1 MKGLNAKKMSE
12 SDYKL
17 WSDRS
22 KISYALEKQKANGY
36 TDEEAREIA
45 ETSFAK
51 LLPQGQNTPDH
62 YLRTVR
68 NEAGDLV
75 GFYWFAATG
84 AVGNRKAFIYDIII
98 EENMRSQGFGRK
110 TMELIEAEVRELGLK
125 SVALHVFTNNKVAV
139 GLYESL
145 GFESTDIVMEKKLL
159 RE

>member
-1 MKGLNAKKMSE
+1 MKGLSAKEMSD
-12 SDYKL
+12 SDYQR

-22 KISYALEKQKANGY
+22 KISYAQEKQKANGY

-51 LLPQGQNTPDH
+51 LLPQGPRTPDH

-68 NEAGDLV
+68 DEAGELV

-84 AVGNRKAFIYDIII
+84 AANNRKAFIYDIII
-98 EENMRSQGFGRK
+98 EESMRSRGFGRK
-110 TMELIEAEVRELGLK
+110 TMELIEAEVRDLGLK

-139 GLYESL
+139 SLYESL
-145 GFESTDIVMEKKLL
+145 GFESTDIVMEKKLF
-159 RE
+159 